1 MGRDGDINNDMR
13 LYHFAVAIILS
24 ASTALASPVIT
35 SVTPNSGPPAG
46 GTTVVIRGTGFSD
59 NCIICS
65 PPFADPAVFFD
76 GIRALSVTFIDTTTL
91 EAVTPPHVPG
101 SVSIMV
107 NQLDGS
113 DPNFD
118 TLENGFTY
126 EGNVYDAFDPV
137 LFPIFTPPVFGQ
149 GGSEFRT
156 TAEFWN
162 RSLDQPVTF
171 YGLDTSCTLIDPP
184 LYPEMPFTLQARQ
197 TYALNLWPDCSQF
210 TGKLFLVPKGDKS
223 LAASLRVWEVS
234 RQGENHGVEIPVVRR
249 GDFDDESIALVGVP
263 TDPKFRL
270 TLRIYGLN
278 QGSQVVNVS
287 FDGRTVQVPMYW
299 ANSPFEPSYAV
310 FTDFTPLP
318 GNTILPFI
326 NVLVEVP
333 RGPRGVLIPETPI
346 WAFITVTNNETQAI
360 TTVTPQH

>member
-1 MGRDGDINNDMR
+1 MR
-13 LYHFAVAIILS
+13 LSHIFFALIS
-24 ASTALASPVIT
+24 ASTVLANPVIT

-46 GTTVVIRGTGFSD
+46 GTTVVVRGTGFND
-59 NCIICS
+59 NCDICS
-65 PPFADPAVFFD
+65 PPFGAAQVFFD
-76 GIRALSVTFIDTTTL
+76 GVRAASIKFIDDTTI
-91 EAVTPPHVPG
+91 EAVTPAHVPA
-101 SVSIMV
+101 SVDVTVS
-107 NQLDGS
+107 QFAG

-126 EGNVYDAFDPV
+126 GDNAYANFDPV
-137 LFPIFTPPVFGQ
+137 LFPIVTPPVFGQ

-162 RSLDQPVTF
+162 RSLDEPVTF

-197 TYALNLWPDCSQF
+197 TVAFNLWPDCSQ
-210 TGKLFLVPKGDKS
+210 TVGKLFYVPKGDRS
-223 LAASLRVWEVS
+223 LAAGLRVWEVT
-234 RQGENHGVEIPVVRR
+234 RQGQNHGVEIPVVRLE
-249 GDFDDESIALVGVP
+249 DFDEESIALVSVP

-278 QGSQVVNVS
+278 RGSTFVNVT
-287 FDGRTVQVPMYW
+287 FAGNLVQLPLQFSDSVF
-299 ANSPFEPSYAV
+299 APSYVA
-310 FTDFTPLP
+310 FTEFAPLP
-318 GNTILPFI
+318 GQTLPPFM

-333 RGPRGVLIPETPI
+333 RSQVGTVIPRTPI

-360 TTVTPQH
+360 TTITPQQ